1 MDCRDFEDHLDV
13 FEAGLLPPEEQA
25 EASEHV
31 LACSR
36 CRTLLALVR
45 GESDVLEPEVG
56 DDLALAI
63 LRRTSGAV
71 CLEAEERL
79 CDCVDGTLGMDDQ
92 EIVSLHLAHCPK
104 CSRLAETLVELGQAL
119 PEMAT
124 LDPDVQFT
132 GDVLRATAGVRRIQP
147 RSNLQAWWNQ
157 VMRRPRFAW
166 EAAYVG
172 TLLILL
178 ALGNPAMLPRASAVP
193 QMLIERS
200 DRLLHGTTSVLADQ
214 RVAAGRSLSGL
225 RLKGKFLWDKAAVFQ
240 IQTTSAL
247 QREVASMLEQLK
259 FDFFDGTPAEQPKND
274 LR

>member
-1 MDCRDFEDHLDV
+1 MDCRDFEDHLEV
-13 FEAGLLPPEEQA
+13 FEAGLLPLEKQA
-25 EASEHV
+25 VALDHV
-31 LACSR
+31 RACPR
-36 CRTLLALVR
+36 CRALLALVR
-45 GESDVLEPEVG
+45 GELDVLEPAAG

-63 LRRTSGAV
+63 LRRTSGTV

-104 CSRLAETLVELGQAL
+104 CSTLAQTLVELGQAL

-124 LDPDVQFT
+124 LEPDAQFT
-132 GDVLRATAGVRRIQP
+132 GDVLRATAGVRRIRP
-147 RSNLQAWWNQ
+147 RPNLQAWWNQ
-157 VMRRPRFAW
+157 LMRRPRFAW

-193 QMLIERS
+193 QVLIERS
-200 DRLLHGTTSVLADQ
+200 DRLLQGTASVLADQ

-225 RLKGKFLWDKAAVFQ
+225 RLKGKFLWDKADAFQ
-240 IQTTSAL
+240 MQTTSAL
-247 QREVASMLEQLK
+247 QRELASMLEEVK
-259 FDFFDGTPAEQPKND
+259 FGFLDETPAEQPKND
-274 LR
+274 RR